1 MAETDEL
8 REHLKG
14 VAQAICKDDYN
25 VDGSKWRCENGCI
38 HPAAGSVCPYLSAG
52 GAVMVYFR
60 AAGLALVPREATEAM
75 VDVACD
81 VHDCPEKFRQEVIN
95 AAIREGDIL
104 KGDKK

>member
-1 MAETDEL
+1 MPDTT

-14 VAQAICKDDYN
+14 VAQAICKDDCT
-25 VDGSKWRCENGCI
+25 VGGAIWHCENGCI
-38 HPAAGSVCPYLSAG
+38 HPTADSVCPYLSAG
-52 GAVMVYFR
+52 GAVMEYFR
-60 AAGLALVPREATEAM
+60 AANLALVPREATEAM

-104 KGDKK
+104 KPGDGK